1 MDPQENLRTCKHKSI
16 DLCRFV
22 NVQTGSKKID
32 ETAEHLFF
40 NCNYVSQIWIQ
51 YTCKNPLIPGHVP
64 SFRSALEASKFMTC
78 LPPTS
83 LGGGPLFPSIIWSI
97 LSARNTDIQQSTT
110 GLADYYLKSQHRLP
124 LKRPA
129 ESRLHP
135 NLIIYNTYVTWK
147 DNNSSEFGWIFST
160 KSGRKVDYGSTLA
173 PIISSPL
180 MAEATVVFLAIQHAH
195 NLGVNHL
202 YIASDSSQLIKALH
216 SEVQH
221 KELHEILNDIFS
233 ISFNFVVIS

>member
-1 MDPQENLRTCKHKSI
+1 M
-16 DLCRFV
+16 
-22 NVQTGSKKID
+22 
-32 ETAEHLFF
+32 A
-40 NCNYVSQIWIQ
+40 
-51 YTCKNPLIPGHVP
+51 
-64 SFRSALEASKFMTC
+64 
-78 LPPTS
+78 
-83 LGGGPLFPSIIWSI
+83 
-97 LSARNTDIQQSTT
+97 QS
-110 GLADYYLKSQHRLP
+110 LKSQHRLP

-160 KSGRKVDYGSTLA
+160 KSGRKVDQGSTLA

-233 ISFNFVVIS
+233 ISFNFVVISFNFSPQDANRLANSLAKDSLFSLTLDEAQSQKRES